1 MKKLIL
7 IFSFFITI
15 PLIYTQEIRVISVAD
30 VSFPTSGSGISQS
43 DKIKKIKFQVNGV
56 CEMCKNRIETALD
69 VKGIRLADWNI
80 KTKFC
85 RVKFNSEIISENDIH
100 KLISEVGHDTPLYR
114 AKDKDYN
121 SLYHC
126 CHYTR
131 KNKL

>member
-85 RVKFNSEIISENDIH
+85 RVKFNSEVISENKIH
-100 KLISEVGHDTPLYR
+100 QLIAKLGHDTSKCK
-114 AKDKDYN
+114 ATDEDYN
-121 SLYHC
+121 NLYHC
-126 CHYTR
+126 CHYKR
-131 KNKL
+131 EKK